1 MRHPST
7 ILAAL
12 LWTVALSG
20 PASAQSVD
28 SGILGTVLD
37 ATGSSIAGSEITITR
52 VSTGVVQTV
61 VSDPSGV
68 FEVRYL
74 VPGEYTVQAAFSGFR
89 AERTNVTLRVGQ
101 IARLSFVLQVG
112 GGEVVDVEAAGLLLE
127 TQSGVTGNVVT
138 ADTLV
143 NVPLSGRNF
152 VTLGN
157 LTAGVVAAGGN
168 FRASGARSMYQQV
181 NFDGV
186 SALNNRGNNLFMFP
200 SVDAVEEF
208 KVQSTNYTAEYGGHA
223 GANVQLQIK
232 SGGNAFH
239 GSVFEYRTERRHGRA
254 QLLLAGAEPQAAAG
268 SAPVRR
274 RRRWTDPP
282 QPDLLH
288 GLV

>member
-1 MRHPST
+1 M
-7 ILAAL
+7 
-12 LWTVALSG
+12 
-20 PASAQSVD
+20 
-28 SGILGTVLD
+28 
-37 ATGSSIAGSEITITR
+37 
-52 VSTGVVQTV
+52 
-61 VSDPSGV
+61 
-68 FEVRYL
+68 
-74 VPGEYTVQAAFSGFR
+74 
-89 AERTNVTLRVGQ
+89 
-101 IARLSFVLQVG
+101 LQVG
-112 GGEVVDVEAAGLLLE
+112 GGEVVDVEAQGLLLE

-138 ADTLV
+138 AETLV

-239 GSVFEYRTERRHGRA
+239 GSVFEYVRNDAHGRA